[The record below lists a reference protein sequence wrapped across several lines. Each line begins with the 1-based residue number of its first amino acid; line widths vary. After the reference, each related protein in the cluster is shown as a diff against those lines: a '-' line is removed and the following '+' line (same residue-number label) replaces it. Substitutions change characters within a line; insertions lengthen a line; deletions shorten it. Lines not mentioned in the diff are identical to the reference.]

1 MLHYWKYEK
10 TPQNDWVVFVHG
22 AGGSSSIWFKQL
34 REFRKHFNV
43 LMIDLRGH
51 GKSRNAAEGVKSL
64 GRYTFEDISRE
75 ILEVLDHLRIR
86 TAHFVGISL
95 GTIIIRAIGEIAP
108 LRIRS
113 MILGGA
119 ITRLNVRSKILVML
133 GNTFKRFIPYL
144 WLYSLFAWIIMPR
157 KRHQK
162 SRYLFIH
169 EARKLCQ
176 KEFIRWFRLTYEV
189 NPLLDYF
196 EEKEIPIPT
205 LYLMGEEDYMFLPP
219 LKQIIR
225 KHRHCILKIIENSG
239 HVCNVDRPELFNLL
253 SISFIKEQ
261 ASLNTVAC

>member
-1 MLHYWKYEK
+1 M
-10 TPQNDWVVFVHG
+10 VVTDSIRRWD
-22 AGGSSSIWFKQL
+22 GSSASFDEAQIAVI
-34 REFRKHFNV
+34 E
-43 LMIDLRGH
+43 
-51 GKSRNAAEGVKSL
+51 RNIFAA
-64 GRYTFEDISRE
+64 
-75 ILEVLDHLRIR
+75 LDHLRIR

-133 GNTFKRFIPYL
+133 GNTCKRFIPYL

-176 KEFIRWFRLTYEV
+176 KEFIRWFRTASRTPMHE
-189 NPLLDYF
+189 PSRCG
-196 EEKEIPIPT
+196 PHPRRH
-205 LYLMGEEDYMFLPP
+205 PP
-219 LKQIIR
+219 QR
-225 KHRHCILKIIENSG
+225 
-239 HVCNVDRPELFNLL
+239 
-253 SISFIKEQ
+253 
-261 ASLNTVAC
+261 